1 LRYVANVKCFFFGF
15 DFELYTTTPMTSQ
28 QSQSQYCRLQDMEF
42 MQERDYQKPVRD
54 INELKQHLIE
64 TQKSIIDETIDQ

>member
-1 LRYVANVKCFFFGF
+1 
-15 DFELYTTTPMTSQ
+15 MTSQ

-42 MQERDYQKPVRD
+42 MQELDYQKPVRD